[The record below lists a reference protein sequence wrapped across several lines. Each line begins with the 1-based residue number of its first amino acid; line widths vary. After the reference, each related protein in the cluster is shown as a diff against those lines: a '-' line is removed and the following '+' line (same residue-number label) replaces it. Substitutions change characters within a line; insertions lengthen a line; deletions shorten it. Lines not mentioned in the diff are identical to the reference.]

1 MESNEIVKANQS
13 TSNAYCSVKAETR
26 AEKIKLY
33 NALKDCDFKLND
45 VVGTTIKIKD
55 VFVQEYT
62 KEDEE
67 TGEVRT
73 GHRTIIFG
81 DDGKSYVTASN
92 YLYNTLKQIFQIFG
106 MPTEWDS
113 PLAVEVIKQSLKN
126 GKSSLSLKLV
136 EE

>member
-13 TSNAYCSVKAETR
+13 TTKTFCSVKAETR

-45 VVGTTIKIKD
+45 VVGSTIKIKD
-55 VFVQEYT
+55 VFIQEYT

-73 GHRTIIFG
+73 CHRTIIFG

-92 YLYNTLKQIFQIFG
+92 YLYNTLKQIFAIFG
-106 MPTEWDS
+106 LPTEWDT
-113 PLAVEVIKQSLKN
+113 PLTVEVVKQSLKD